1 MIAKQHDAGEGEDR
15 EGGDQEGRFSGSGE
29 QLDPEGAG
37 GAAGGKW
44 VVREPPLDGV
54 REVAPLPQI
63 APQIIDGR
71 HRHGAEYSTRPGVLS
86 PDLSMDSG
94 AATSQNP
101 IEPNTLSGT
110 PEPRAPKRHP
120 FAKFFSGAAIT
131 IAFVLLKLKAL
142 IFLVFDFFRG
152 YAVNPFE
159 GFGLMQFSVAGVSMG
174 LSIWAM
180 ALKAPL
186 RFVIG
191 FVAIILIHEI
201 GHAVAI
207 RAKGLRAGVM
217 VFIPFIG
224 GAVTLKDQP
233 RSAYDDA
240 QIGLAGPVAGTFAT
254 LVFLQVFKWTNQP
267 LYLAIAEGGFLVNL
281 INLLPIGMLD
291 GGRISAAVTKW
302 MWVFG
307 GGVLIYKVV
316 KQPNPLMLL
325 VLALVAFQ
333 VYASI
338 AREKDDKSFY
348 EVTLTQ
354 RASIAVAYFF
364 LVVFLGHQTW
374 MSLSRLSELSR

>member
-1 MIAKQHDAGEGEDR
+1 
-15 EGGDQEGRFSGSGE
+15 
-29 QLDPEGAG
+29 
-37 GAAGGKW
+37 
-44 VVREPPLDGV
+44 
-54 REVAPLPQI
+54 
-63 APQIIDGR
+63 
-71 HRHGAEYSTRPGVLS
+71 
-86 PDLSMDSG
+86 MDSG
-94 AATSQNP
+94 AATSHNP
-101 IEPNTLSGT
+101 IEQNALSSKADD
-110 PEPRAPKRHP
+110 PSPKRHP
-120 FAKFFSGAAIT
+120 LAKFFSGAAIT

-142 IFLVFDFFRG
+142 VFLVFDFFRG

-207 RAKGLRAGVM
+207 RGKGLRAGLM

-281 INLLPIGMLD
+281 FNLLPIGMLD

-307 GGVLIYKVV
+307 GAVLVYKVV
-316 KQPNPLMLL
+316 TQPNPLMLL
-325 VLALVAFQ
+325 IVLLAAVQ
-333 VYASI
+333 VYLSI
-338 AREKDDKSFY
+338 LRERDDKAFY
-348 EVTLTQ
+348 DVTISQ
-354 RASIAVAYFF
+354 RVFIGIAYFA
-364 LVVFLGHQTW
+364 LVVFLGHQTFVNW
-374 MSLSRLSELSR
+374 NRLAALSGSMVK

>member
-1 MIAKQHDAGEGEDR
+1 MVAKQHDAGEGEDR
-15 EGGDQEGRFSGSGE
+15 EGGDQEGGFSSGGE
-29 QLDPEGAG
+29 ELDPEGAG
-37 GAAGGKW
+37 GSAGGER

-63 APQIIDGR
+63 APQIVDGR

-86 PDLSMDSG
+86 ADSSMDSG
-94 AATSQNP
+94 AATSHNP
-101 IEPNTLSGT
+101 IESDALSGT

-131 IAFVLLKLKAL
+131 VAFVLLKLKAL
-142 IFLVFDFFRG
+142 VFIVFDFFRG

-186 RFVIG
+186 RLVIG
-191 FVAIILIHEI
+191 FVGIIATPEI

-207 RAKGLRAGVM
+207 RAKGLHAGVM

-240 QIGLAGPVAGTFAT
+240 QIGLAGPIAGTFAT

-281 INLLPIGMLD
+281 FNLLPIGMLD

-302 MWVFG
+302 MWLFG
-307 GGVLIYKVV
+307 GAILTYKVI
-316 KQPNPLMLL
+316 KQPNALLILIL
-325 VLALVAFQ
+325 VLSIFQ
-333 VYASI
+333 VYASML
-338 AREKDDKSFY
+338 REKDDKFY
-348 EVTLTQ
+348 EVTAPQ
-354 RASIAVAYFF
+354 RVA
-364 LVVFLGHQTW
+364 
-374 MSLSRLSELSR
+374 

>member
-15 EGGDQEGRFSGSGE
+15 EGGDQEGGFSGSGE
-29 QLDPEGAG
+29 KLDPEGAG

-44 VVREPPLDGV
+44 VVREPPFDGV
-54 REVAPLPQI
+54 GEVASLPQI
-63 APQIIDGR
+63 APQIVDGR

-86 PDLSMDSG
+86 ADSSMDSG
-94 AATSQNP
+94 AATSHNAIEQNA
-101 IEPNTLSGT
+101 LSGT
-110 PEPRAPKRHP
+110 PEPRSPKRHP

-142 IFLVFDFFRG
+142 VFLVFDFFRG

-180 ALKAPL
+180 ARKQPL
-186 RFVIG
+186 PLVIG
-191 FVAIILIHEI
+191 FVSIILIHEI
-201 GHAVAI
+201 GHALAI
-207 RAKGLRAGVM
+207 RAKGLEAGIM

-254 LVFLQVFKWTNQP
+254 LVFLQIYKWTNQP
-267 LYLAIAEGGFLVNL
+267 LYLAIAVAGFAVNL
-281 INLLPIGMLD
+281 FNLLPIGMLD

-307 GGVLIYKVV
+307 GAVLVYKVV
-316 KQPNPLMLL
+316 TQPNPLMLL
-325 VLALVAFQ
+325 IVLLAALQ
-333 VYASI
+333 VYLSI
-338 AREKDDKSFY
+338 LRERDDESFY
-348 EVTLTQ
+348 DVTISQ
-354 RASIAVAYFF
+354 RVFIAIAYFG
-364 LVVFLGHQTW
+364 LVVFLGHQTFVNW
-374 MSLSRLSELSR
+374 NRLAALAK

>member
-1 MIAKQHDAGEGEDR
+1 MVAKEHDAGEGEDR
-15 EGGDQEGRFSGSGE
+15 EGGDQEGGFSGGRE
-29 QLDPEGAG
+29 ELNPEGTG
-37 GAAGGKW
+37 GASGAER
-44 VVREPPLDGV
+44 VVREPSLDGV
-54 REVAPLPQI
+54 REVASLPQI
-63 APQIIDGR
+63 APQIVDGR

-86 PDLSMDSG
+86 PDSSMDSG
-94 AATSQNP
+94 AATSHNP
-101 IEPNTLSGT
+101 IEHNTLSAKSDD
-110 PEPRAPKRHP
+110 RSPKRHP

-142 IFLVFDFFRG
+142 VFLVFDFFRG

-186 RFVIG
+186 PLVVG
-191 FVAIILIHEI
+191 FVTIILIHEI

-207 RAKGLRAGVM
+207 RAKGLHAGIM

-240 QIGLAGPVAGTFAT
+240 QIGLAGPIAGTFAS
-254 LVFLQVFKWTNQP
+254 LVALQIYKWNDQP
-267 LYLAIAEGGFLVNL
+267 LYLAIAAAGFAVNL
-281 INLLPIGMLD
+281 LNLLPIGMLD

-325 VLALVAFQ
+325 IIVLVAFQ
-333 VYASI
+333 VYLSI
-338 AREKDDKSFY
+338 VREKDDKAFY
-348 EVTLTQ
+348 DVTISQ
-354 RASIAVAYFF
+354 RVFIAIAYFG
-364 LVVFLGHQTW
+364 LVIFLGHQTY
-374 MSLSRLSELSR
+374 MNLNRLAALAK

>member
-1 MIAKQHDAGEGEDR
+1 MVAKEHDGDEGDDR
-15 EGGDQEGRFSGSGE
+15 EEGDQERGFGRHRE
-29 QLDPEGAG
+29 QLEPEGAG
-37 GAAGGKW
+37 GASGGKG

-54 REVAPLPQI
+54 REVAALPQI
-63 APQIIDGR
+63 APQIVDGR

-86 PDLSMDSG
+86 PDSSMDSG
-94 AATSQNP
+94 AASTHNP
-101 IEPNTLSGT
+101 IEQQAVSGR
-110 PEPRAPKRHP
+110 ESGHSPKRHP

-142 IFLVFDFFRG
+142 VFVVFDFFRG

-186 RFVIG
+186 PLVVG

-207 RAKGLRAGVM
+207 RAKGLHAGIM

-240 QIGLAGPVAGTFAT
+240 QIGLAGPIAGTFAS
-254 LVFLQVFKWTNQP
+254 LVFLQVYKWT
-267 LYLAIAEGGFLVNL
+267 
-281 INLLPIGMLD
+281 
-291 GGRISAAVTKW
+291 
-302 MWVFG
+302 
-307 GGVLIYKVV
+307 
-316 KQPNPLMLL
+316 
-325 VLALVAFQ
+325 
-333 VYASI
+333 
-338 AREKDDKSFY
+338 
-348 EVTLTQ
+348 
-354 RASIAVAYFF
+354 
-364 LVVFLGHQTW
+364 
-374 MSLSRLSELSR
+374 

>member
-1 MIAKQHDAGEGEDR
+1 MVAKKHDAGEGEDR
-15 EGGDQEGRFSGSGE
+15 ESGDQEGGFSGGRE
-29 QLDPEGAG
+29 ELDPEGAG
-37 GAAGGKW
+37 GAAGGKG

-54 REVAPLPQI
+54 GEVASLPQI
-63 APQIIDGR
+63 APQIVDGR

-86 PDLSMDSG
+86 PDSSMDSG
-94 AATSQNP
+94 AATPDNAVDQKAFSAQP
-101 IEPNTLSGT
+101 DD
-110 PEPRAPKRHP
+110 RAPKRHP

-142 IFLVFDFFRG
+142 VFVVFDFFRG

-186 RFVIG
+186 PLVVG
-191 FVAIILIHEI
+191 FVGIIFIHEI

-207 RAKGLRAGVM
+207 RAKGLHAGIM

-240 QIGLAGPVAGTFAT
+240 QIGLAGPIAGTFAS
-254 LVFLQVFKWTNQP
+254 LVFLQIYKWTDQP
-267 LYLAIAEGGFLVNL
+267 LYLAIAAAGFAVNL
-281 INLLPIGMLD
+281 LNLLPIGMLD

-307 GGVLIYKVV
+307 GGVLVYKVV

-325 VLALVAFQ
+325 IIVLVAFQ
-333 VYASI
+333 VYLSI
-338 AREKDDKSFY
+338 VREKDDKAFY
-348 EVTLTQ
+348 DVTISQ
-354 RASIAVAYFF
+354 RVFIAIAYFG
-364 LVVFLGHQTW
+364 LVIFLGHQTYVN
-374 MSLSRLSELSR
+374 LNRLAALAK